1 LVRIDG
7 NGVRVAKIVEVEAY
21 LGDDQASHARRGRT
35 ARNAAMFGRPGCA
48 YVYLVYGM
56 YHCLNVVTEPE
67 GRAAAVL
74 VRAVLPV
81 DGEAL
86 MRRARADWL
95 TARAAA
101 RATRSAAGLVGAK
114 LADAKLADE
123 RLAAARQR
131 VASIPASRLAGGPG
145 LVCVAM
151 SIGRRHDGLDLCR
164 RDAALS
170 LWTAPPDETAPVIAS
185 GPRVGIAYATEPWR
199 SMPLRF
205 WDAGQGTGR

>member
-7 NGVRVAKIVEVEAY
+7 HGVRVAKIVEVEAY
-21 LGDDQASHARRGRT
+21 LGDDEASHARRGRT

-86 MRRARADWL
+86 IRRARADWL

-101 RATRSAAGLVGAK
+101 RAARSAAGLV
-114 LADAKLADE
+114 DAKLAAAK
-123 RLAAARQR
+123 LAAARQR
-131 VASIPASRLAGGPG
+131 VASLPAARLAGGPG
-145 LVCVAM
+145 LVCAAL
-151 SIGRRHDGLDLCR
+151 SIGRQHDGLDLCR

-185 GPRVGIAYATEPWR
+185 GPRVGIAYAPEPWR